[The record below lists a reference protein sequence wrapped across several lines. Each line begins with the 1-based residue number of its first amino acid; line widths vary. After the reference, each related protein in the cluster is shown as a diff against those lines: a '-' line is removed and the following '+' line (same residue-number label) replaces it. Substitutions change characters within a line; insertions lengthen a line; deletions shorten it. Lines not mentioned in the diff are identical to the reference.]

1 MKTSHIF
8 ILSVLAISGTFF
20 GVLSL
25 FESPETVIEQVTLDI
40 ILGSILYVGYLVFAT
55 IYSSSKTRKPYSVR
69 KATA

>member
-8 ILSVLAISGTFF
+8 ILLVLVISGTFF

-40 ILGSILYVGYLVFAT
+40 ILGSILYAGYLILGMT
-55 IYSSSKTRKPYSVR
+55 YSSSKTRKHYPVR
-69 KATA
+69 KVTA

>member
-8 ILSVLAISGTFF
+8 VLSALVISGTFF

-40 ILGSILYVGYLVFAT
+40 ILGSILYVGYLVFGMT
-55 IYSSSKTRKPYSVR
+55 YSSSKTRKHYPVR
-69 KATA
+69 KVTV

>member
-1 MKTSHIF
+1 MKTSYIF

-40 ILGSILYVGYLVFAT
+40 ILGSILYVGYLVFAM
-55 IYSSSKTRKPYSVR
+55 IYSSSKTRKHYPANKV
-69 KATA
+69 TA